1 VIVRVFL
8 LLLMLA
14 FASHGAFAQNWFV
27 SPMVGSTLHAKTGF
41 VDLENAVEKKK
52 VSIGVGGGRFI
63 GSRFGVEGEVAWLPR
78 FFKGDGGLVNSSRV
92 VTTSGNVLVQG
103 PIGKLR
109 PYGTIGAG
117 WIFVRTEDVADVFT
131 LSSTLKALNAGG
143 GVMAPIKN
151 WTLRADVR
159 YFVSEHADPQPPIPV
174 IEDRSLRFWRV
185 SVGVIFQLR

>member
-1 VIVRVFL
+1 VIARVFL

-14 FASHGAFAQNWFV
+14 CVSHGAFAQNWFV
-27 SPMVGSTLHAKTGF
+27 SPMVGSTFHAKTGF

-52 VSIGVGGGRFI
+52 LSIGLGAGRFI
-63 GSRFGVEGEVAWLPR
+63 GSRFGVEGEVAWLPE
-78 FFKGDGGLVNSSRV
+78 FFNGDGGLVNSSRV
-92 VTTSGNVLVQG
+92 VTTSGNVLVQV

-117 WIFVRTEDVADVFT
+117 GVFIRTEDVADVFT
-131 LSSTLKALNAGG
+131 SSSVLKALNGGG
-143 GVMAPIKN
+143 GVMAPVKN
-151 WTLRADVR
+151 WTFRADVR
-159 YFVSEHADPQPPIPV
+159 YFASEHADSQPRIPV

>member
-1 VIVRVFL
+1 MIVRVFL
-8 LLLMLA
+8 LLLMLTCV
-14 FASHGAFAQNWFV
+14 SRDAFAQDWFV
-27 SPMVGSTLHAKTGF
+27 SPMVGSTFHAKTGF

-63 GSRFGVEGEVAWLPR
+63 GSRFGVEGEVAWLPG
-78 FFKGDGGLVNSSRV
+78 FFNGDGGLVNSSRV

-109 PYGTIGAG
+109 PYGTFGAG

-131 LSSTLKALNAGG
+131 ASSALKALNAGG

-151 WTLRADVR
+151 WTFRADVR
-159 YFVSEHADPQPPIPV
+159 YFVSEHADPQPRIPV